1 MYSASDL
8 RKVLK
13 IEIDGEPHLVVDF
26 QFSKPGKGQALYK
39 CKLKNVKTGAQ
50 FEKTYRSVEKI
61 GKPDLRDKDMS
72 YSYPDGINYVF
83 IDPNTYDQVIVDA
96 EVVGDMKYFLEEDMS
111 CKVLFHNDTPLEI
124 TLPNHYVNGDFAFS
138 SPVADMDFSPTGTL
152 VLGERSQIGIDN
164 VTAHQARV
172 LEYECVDGVWVL
184 TSHVFHVGQI
194 AESAAGGVD
203 ANESRVWASGDGMHI
218 AAVGGSLIIALAR
231 GFCTD
236 SRIPHRTPQQGAEC

>member
-8 RKVLK
+8 RKGLK

-96 EVVGDMKYFLEEDMS
+96 EVVGDMKYFLE
-111 CKVLFHNDTPLEI
+111 V
-124 TLPNHYVNGDFAFS
+124 
-138 SPVADMDFSPTGTL
+138 
-152 VLGERSQIGIDN
+152 
-164 VTAHQARV
+164 
-172 LEYECVDGVWVL
+172 
-184 TSHVFHVGQI
+184 
-194 AESAAGGVD
+194 
-203 ANESRVWASGDGMHI
+203 
-218 AAVGGSLIIALAR
+218 II
-231 GFCTD
+231 
-236 SRIPHRTPQQGAEC
+236 

>member
-8 RKVLK
+8 RKGLK

-96 EVVGDMKYFLEEDMS
+96 EVVGDMKYFLEEDMN

-124 TLPNHYVNGDFAFS
+124 TLPNFVEKTIEETEPGAKGDTA
-138 SPVADMDFSPTGTL
+138 T
-152 VLGERSQIGIDN
+152 N
-164 VTAHQARV
+164 VTKPAKIENGYEIRV
-172 LEYECVDGVWVL
+172 PLFINIGDTVRVDTRTGEYAD
-184 TSHVFHVGQI
+184 
-194 AESAAGGVD
+194 
-203 ANESRVWASGDGMHI
+203 RVSKG
-218 AAVGGSLIIALAR
+218 
-231 GFCTD
+231 
-236 SRIPHRTPQQGAEC
+236 

>member
-8 RKVLK
+8 RKGLK
-13 IEIDGEPHLVVDF
+13 IDIDGEPHLVVDF

-39 CKLKNVKTGAQ
+39 CKLNNVKTGAQ

-96 EVVGDMKYFLEEDMS
+96 EVVGDMKYFLEEDMN

-124 TLPNHYVNGDFAFS
+124 TLPNFVEKTIEETEPGAKGDTA
-138 SPVADMDFSPTGTL
+138 T
-152 VLGERSQIGIDN
+152 N
-164 VTAHQARV
+164 VTKPAKIENGYELRV
-172 LEYECVDGVWVL
+172 PLFINIGDTVRVDTRTGEYAD
-184 TSHVFHVGQI
+184 
-194 AESAAGGVD
+194 
-203 ANESRVWASGDGMHI
+203 RVSKG
-218 AAVGGSLIIALAR
+218 
-231 GFCTD
+231 
-236 SRIPHRTPQQGAEC
+236 

>member
-8 RKVLK
+8 RKGLK

-72 YSYPDGINYVF
+72 YSYLDGINYVF

-96 EVVGDMKYFLEEDMS
+96 DVVGDMKNFLEEDMN

-124 TLPNHYVNGDFAFS
+124 TLPNFVEKTIEETEPGAKGDTA
-138 SPVADMDFSPTGTL
+138 T
-152 VLGERSQIGIDN
+152 N
-164 VTAHQARV
+164 VTKPAKIENGYELRV
-172 LEYECVDGVWVL
+172 PLFINIGDTVRVDTRTGEYTD
-184 TSHVFHVGQI
+184 
-194 AESAAGGVD
+194 
-203 ANESRVWASGDGMHI
+203 RVSKG
-218 AAVGGSLIIALAR
+218 
-231 GFCTD
+231 
-236 SRIPHRTPQQGAEC
+236 

>member
-8 RKVLK
+8 RKGLK

-72 YSYPDGINYVF
+72 YSYPDGLNYVF

-96 EVVGDMKYFLEEDMS
+96 DVVGDMKYFLEEDMN

-124 TLPNHYVNGDFAFS
+124 TLPNFVEKTIEETEPGAKGDTA
-138 SPVADMDFSPTGTL
+138 T
-152 VLGERSQIGIDN
+152 N
-164 VTAHQARV
+164 VTKPAKIENGYELRV
-172 LEYECVDGVWVL
+172 PLFINIGDTVRVDTRTGEYAD
-184 TSHVFHVGQI
+184 
-194 AESAAGGVD
+194 
-203 ANESRVWASGDGMHI
+203 RVSKG
-218 AAVGGSLIIALAR
+218 
-231 GFCTD
+231 
-236 SRIPHRTPQQGAEC
+236 